1 MKLVPIFFAAAVA
14 MCAGAVQAQDAE
26 ATDSQLYDDL
36 RETTIAPL
44 FDALKAGD
52 LAGIKRHL
60 HGDYY
65 EQYRVLFEQNT
76 EYGQFLRDYYAG
88 STYVL
93 LGVRKGKGKEA
104 SVAEVEVYWPD
115 GRTVKIDLQV
125 DGDGQQRKVKMDENG
140 G

>member
-1 MKLVPIFFAAAVA
+1 MKQVSPFLLTAVLAVFVSAALS
-14 MCAGAVQAQDAE
+14 QE
-26 ATDSQLYDDL
+26 NLSDSELYDEM

-88 STYVL
+88 SEYELV
-93 LGVRKGKGKEA
+93 GVRRA
-104 SVAEVEVYWPD
+104 SGINIAEVRVYWPD
-115 GRTVKIDLQV
+115 GRSVVMDLQV
-125 DGDGQQRKVKMDENG
+125 DSDGAQRKIIREASSG
-140 G
+140 